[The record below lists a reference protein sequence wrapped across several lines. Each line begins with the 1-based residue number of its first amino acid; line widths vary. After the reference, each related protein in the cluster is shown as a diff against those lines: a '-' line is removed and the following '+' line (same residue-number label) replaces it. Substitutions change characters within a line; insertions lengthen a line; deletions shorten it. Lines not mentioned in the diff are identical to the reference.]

1 GIRASGVVRIV
12 RLLSGSYIHGGS
24 SGIRDPRP
32 TFHPP
37 IGGPVCPHCSVYFCM
52 FVRAARAS
60 GRLGAERIEPVVGG
74 AVPGFAL
81 DLSAMESAPDSSP
94 GSYNPRTV
102 AVKEKPRGPEG
113 GRGGSRGSYNP
124 LQYQVAHC
132 GQTTVHL
139 PPTLKAPG
147 QPLCVPEAPLATT
160 VPPVNPLKAPSLTD
174 PSQEGK
180 KAVNNSLE
188 YRLRRERNNIAVRKT
203 KRRIL
208 EIQQYM
214 AENEQ
219 LRSRVEQ
226 LTQELNILHSF
237 LKAIINL
244 MSL

>member
-1 GIRASGVVRIV
+1 MFASQGFEGFQEEQSPA
-12 RLLSGSYIHGGS
+12 LLS
-24 SGIRDPRP
+24 
-32 TFHPP
+32 
-37 IGGPVCPHCSVYFCM
+37 
-52 FVRAARAS
+52 
-60 GRLGAERIEPVVGG
+60 
-74 AVPGFAL
+74 
-81 DLSAMESAPDSSP
+81 DLFAMESAPDSSP

-139 PPTLKAPG
+139 PPTLTAPG

-160 VPPVNPLKAPSLTD
+160 VPPSSPLKAPSPAD

-180 KAVNNSLE
+180 RAVNNSLE
-188 YRLRRERNNIAVRKT
+188 YRLRREHNNIAVRKT

-226 LTQELNILHSF
+226 LTQELNILHSLAERLSSIPCSGSSLSIVLMQTQKVRSTEHAKCKMVTAMDVVYA
-237 LKAIINL
+237 LKRKERTL
-244 MSL
+244 YGFSG

>member
-1 GIRASGVVRIV
+1 MFASQGFEGFQEEQSPA
-12 RLLSGSYIHGGS
+12 LLS
-24 SGIRDPRP
+24 
-32 TFHPP
+32 
-37 IGGPVCPHCSVYFCM
+37 
-52 FVRAARAS
+52 
-60 GRLGAERIEPVVGG
+60 
-74 AVPGFAL
+74 

-139 PPTLKAPG
+139 PPTLTAPG

-160 VPPVNPLKAPSLTD
+160 VPPSSPLKAPSPTD
-174 PSQEGK
+174 PSQKGK
-180 KAVNNSLE
+180 KTVNNSLE

-208 EIQQYM
+208 EMQQYM

-219 LRSRVEQ
+219 LRSHVEQ
-226 LTQELNILHSF
+226 LTQELNILHRF

-244 MSL
+244 MSLVSTNIKN

>member
-1 GIRASGVVRIV
+1 MFASQGFEGFQEEQSPA
-12 RLLSGSYIHGGS
+12 LLS
-24 SGIRDPRP
+24 
-32 TFHPP
+32 
-37 IGGPVCPHCSVYFCM
+37 
-52 FVRAARAS
+52 
-60 GRLGAERIEPVVGG
+60 
-74 AVPGFAL
+74 

-124 LQYQVAHC
+124 LQYQVTHC

-139 PPTLKAPG
+139 PPTLTAPG

-160 VPPVNPLKAPSLTD
+160 VPPSSPLKAPSPAD

-188 YRLRRERNNIAVRKT
+188 YRLRRERNNIAVRKSRDKT

-226 LTQELNILHSF
+226 LTQELNILC
-237 LKAIINL
+237 
-244 MSL
+244 